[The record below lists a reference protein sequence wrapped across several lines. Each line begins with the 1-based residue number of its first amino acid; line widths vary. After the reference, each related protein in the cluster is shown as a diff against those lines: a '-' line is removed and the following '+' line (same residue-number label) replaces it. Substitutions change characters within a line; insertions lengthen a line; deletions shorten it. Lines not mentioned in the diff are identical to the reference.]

1 MGTQDKEKAAREAEI
16 KDFKRR
22 LTIGIFFALIVFIL
36 ASEMMFNIK
45 WLPDIISN
53 NQKILQFMFTVP
65 VMIAGSHFFTR
76 GFRSL
81 INLTPNMDALVALG
95 VGSAFTYSVA
105 VSFLGVEGFLYYEVA
120 SLLIAFIL
128 LGRYFEAIAKGKTS
142 EAIRKLVGL
151 QAKTARIIRDGKEI
165 EVLIEQVK
173 VGDVIII
180 KPGEK
185 IPVDGTVID
194 GRSSVDESMISGE
207 PIPVTKKKGDTVI
220 GATINKNGTLKFKA
234 TAVGSDTMLAQII
247 QLVEE
252 AQMSK
257 APVQQLADTISAYFV
272 PTLLLLATGAGLYW
286 YFIAGQSFIF
296 SLTIFITTL
305 IIACPCALGLATPT
319 AIMVGTGKGAENGIL
334 LKSAEALEKTHE
346 LKTIVFDKT
355 GTLTKGE
362 PSVTDLI
369 AVGKLSDKELLR
381 LAAIAEKRSEHPIGG
396 AIVAGANKKKIDV
409 PDPSVFE
416 TIPGKGVEVK
426 KWGDIILVG
435 GRKLMQSYKIDTSGV
450 EHSVEE
456 LEMQGKTVVFV
467 AVNNK
472 IVGII
477 AVADTL
483 KDHSKD
489 AVTELHKLGLE
500 VVMMTGDNKRT
511 AQAIADEV
519 GIDRVLAEVLPEDKA
534 KQVKKLQEEGK
545 ME

>member
-1 MGTQDKEKAAREAEI
+1 
-16 KDFKRR
+16 
-22 LTIGIFFALIVFIL
+22 
-36 ASEMMFNIK
+36 
-45 WLPDIISN
+45 
-53 NQKILQFMFTVP
+53 
-65 VMIAGSHFFTR
+65 
-76 GFRSL
+76 
-81 INLTPNMDALVALG
+81 
-95 VGSAFTYSVA
+95 
-105 VSFLGVEGFLYYEVA
+105 
-120 SLLIAFIL
+120 
-128 LGRYFEAIAKGKTS
+128 
-142 EAIRKLVGL
+142 
-151 QAKTARIIRDGKEI
+151 
-165 EVLIEQVK
+165 
-173 VGDVIII
+173 
-180 KPGEK
+180 
-185 IPVDGTVID
+185 
-194 GRSSVDESMISGE
+194 
-207 PIPVTKKKGDTVI
+207 
-220 GATINKNGTLKFKA
+220 
-234 TAVGSDTMLAQII
+234 
-247 QLVEE
+247 
-252 AQMSK
+252 
-257 APVQQLADTISAYFV
+257 
-272 PTLLLLATGAGLYW
+272 
-286 YFIAGQSFIF
+286 
-296 SLTIFITTL
+296 
-305 IIACPCALGLATPT
+305 
-319 AIMVGTGKGAENGIL
+319 MVGTGKGAENGIL

-545 ME
+545 KVGFVGDGINDAPALAQADIGMAIGSGTDVAIESGDIVLIKEDLRDVVVAIDLSKYSMKKIKQNLFWAFFYNIIGIPIAMGVLYPFFGFLLNPVIAGTAMAFSSVSVASNSLLMRNYKPPTM